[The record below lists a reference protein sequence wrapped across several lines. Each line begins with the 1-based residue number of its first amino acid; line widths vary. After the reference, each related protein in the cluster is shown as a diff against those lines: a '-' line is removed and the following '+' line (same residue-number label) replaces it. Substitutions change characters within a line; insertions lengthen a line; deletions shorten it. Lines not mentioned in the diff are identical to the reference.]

1 MNKTLIV
8 TDSSICMDI
17 SEGKSQGIVIV
28 PLSVILDEKEYQDQ
42 VEMTTANL
50 VDALRAKKAPKT
62 AQPNLGLL
70 DRYMKEWKK
79 EGYDN
84 IIVFALTS
92 HLSGTF
98 QAFRLAA
105 TENDMTN
112 LELVDTKTLAAA
124 QREVVVNAAKL
135 ASQGASKEEILASAN
150 KVLATTF
157 SYLFPETLEQL
168 KRGGRVS
175 PAAAALSSLL
185 KIKALLFLEN
195 NGTTIEKMGTA
206 RTESKIFEM
215 ILDDASNRQVQSQ
228 THKLL
233 VLHCEALETA
243 ERFMTAARNRF
254 GDIAFELYELPA
266 VLAAHAGLGTI
277 AVQVVELV

>member
-17 SEGKSQGIVIV
+17 NEGKSQGIVIV
-28 PLSVILDEKEYQDQ
+28 PLSVILDGKEYQDQ
-42 VEMTTANL
+42 VEMSTAAL
-50 VDALRAKKAPKT
+50 VGALRDKKAPKT

-70 DRYMKEWKK
+70 DQYMKEWKK

-135 ASQGASKEEILASAN
+135 AGQGASKEEILAQAN
-150 KVLATTF
+150 KVLSTTF

-215 ILDDASNRQVQSQ
+215 ILDDASNRQVGAQ

-243 ERFMTAARNRF
+243 ERFMTTARNRF